1 MQVLMLQ
8 NRAQS
13 AGVTTVSSGTP
24 SACAASGARWT
35 VSHIGRPKP
44 DAPTIRIVWFASG
57 GMTGSWAACAF
68 NGSRL
73 APSAST
79 IT

>member
-44 DAPTIRIVWFASG
+44 DAPTTRMVWFASG

-68 NGSRL
+68 KGSRL